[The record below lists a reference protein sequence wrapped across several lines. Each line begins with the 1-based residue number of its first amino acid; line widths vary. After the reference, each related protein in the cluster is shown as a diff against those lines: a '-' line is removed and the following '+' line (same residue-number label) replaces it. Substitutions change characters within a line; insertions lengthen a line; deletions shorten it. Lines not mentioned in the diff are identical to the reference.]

1 MSQAPSSD
9 PHPVLIVDD
18 VASGAMT
25 LDLLCQSLGVATIR
39 AASAAEAADIL
50 TRLRPAAIITDLIML
65 GADGLDLFMI
75 ARHAASV
82 PVLVVTA
89 SDRLLLKAAGEL
101 GESYGPRDLTC
112 ASKPV
117 DLPTLTAFMVRSGVA
132 AAIAKPARGGPH

>member
-1 MSQAPSSD
+1 
-9 PHPVLIVDD
+9 VLIVDD

-50 TRLRPAAIITDLIML
+50 TRLRPAAIITDLIMP
-65 GADGLDLFMI
+65 GADGLDLLFMI

-117 DLPTLTAFMVRSGVA
+117 DLPTLTAFMVRSRVA
-132 AAIAKPARGGPH
+132 AAITKPARGGPH

>member
-1 MSQAPSSD
+1 
-9 PHPVLIVDD
+9 VLIVDD
-18 VASGAMT
+18 VASEAMT

-50 TRLRPAAIITDLIML
+50 TRLRPAAIITDLIMP

-89 SDRLLLKAAGEL
+89 SDRLLLKAAREL
-101 GESYGPRDLTC
+101 GESYGLRDLTR